1 MRTAFH
7 MTAPRLLFI
16 SSTVILLLGALLL
29 ALPFSNRDA
38 TWHVSIRTLTLAAS
52 AVSVTGLDPV
62 GIAQHLTSFGFFI
75 IALLV
80 QIGGIG
86 IMTFGTQLFL
96 MVGRSLSVNEERT
109 VKASLGETRLNALGP
124 MLHATILFTFFSEII
139 GAAIL
144 AWRFHATNPGLYPPL
159 RALGHGA
166 FFSIMGFCNA
176 GFSLYED
183 SVMSFASDPIAL
195 HTVTLLSVIG
205 GFGFIVIMNLF
216 RLRPWKR
223 DRSNRGYLS
232 LHSRIVLSSS
242 TILFACSAILFILLE
257 SNAAFSGMPF
267 SDKLSTAVFHS
278 SAVRSSGFAAF
289 QIENATLASDFVSMF
304 YMFIG
309 GAPGSTAGGI
319 KVSTLVVLVATMR
332 AAFCS
337 RRTPELHFR
346 SIPRD
351 VVNNAIAILAL
362 CSALVLSTAFLL
374 SVFETANPNLDSNG
388 ILFESISA
396 FSNCGLEPS
405 GRTAS
410 LSNPSL
416 FFLAICMFFGR
427 LGPVTIGLTLFHP
440 RTTDLTKRYPEE
452 NVIVG

>member
-1 MRTAFH
+1 

-29 ALPFSNRDA
+29 ALPFANRDA
-38 TWHVSIRTLTLAAS
+38 AWHVSIRTLTLAAS

-62 GIAQHLTSFGFFI
+62 DIAQHLTTFGFFI

-96 MVGRSLSVNEERT
+96 MVGRSLSVHEERT
-109 VKASLGETRLNALGP
+109 VKASLGESRLNALGP

-144 AWRFHATNPGLYPPL
+144 AWRFHASNPALYPPL

-205 GFGFIVIMNLF
+205 GLGFIVIMNLF
-216 RLRPWKR
+216 HLRPWKR

-232 LHSRIVLSSS
+232 LHSRIVLSSNA
-242 TILFACSAILFILLE
+242 ILFACSTILFILLE
-257 SNAAFSGMPF
+257 SNAAFAGMSFPEQ
-267 SDKLSTAVFHS
+267 LSRAAFHS
-278 SAVRSSGFAAF
+278 SALRSAGFSVFPA
-289 QIENATLASDFVSMF
+289 ETMTKASELLSMI

-319 KVSTLVVLVATMR
+319 KVSTLVVLAATVR

-374 SVFETANPNLDSNG
+374 SVFEAANSNLAAND

-410 LSNPSL
+410 LSDPSL

-440 RTTDLTKRYPEE
+440 RATDLTKRYPEE